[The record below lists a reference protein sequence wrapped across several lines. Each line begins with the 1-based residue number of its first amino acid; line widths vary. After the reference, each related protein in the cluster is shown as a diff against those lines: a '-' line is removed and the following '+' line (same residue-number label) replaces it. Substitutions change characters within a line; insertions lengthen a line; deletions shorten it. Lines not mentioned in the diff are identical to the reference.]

1 MELNSF
7 HAFLRKS
14 GIKLDMRTQ
23 CIVLAAVLTAV
34 LPLELHHLVAALVGA
49 AAYMLLQKLD
59 ATVQRRPVQSSVHK
73 AKQAEKNRPAADRRT
88 PAGRKGL
95 DEVTAK
101 PEVRKPSVMPVQAP
115 KFKANSW
122 EAEVGELVDQISLTD
137 TSRAH
142 VESITEAVRT
152 TLLPVLPTAR
162 VDGYVTANPMGGTA
176 FGVAV
181 PDVEIVVLSNP
192 KVLAERATKDAGKFQ
207 KALIR
212 TCTDRLVSHGSFK
225 FRRSAFR
232 GTEPKVTLIS
242 PTTGGQVGIP
252 FNLAVNAA
260 TPARSSAVFEEEDQF
275 PLDHREFLR
284 VDLSINH
291 RLFQVTCRLYII
303 YAPGGNRI
311 AAQVAAL
318 VREDEGLT
326 SYSSSTC
333 TPVTIESLA
342 AQLEG
347 LRSMAQGYVLPPTRA
362 LIYKKDRAVFAQP
375 FLKGIPED
383 VKDVDQTQPI
393 SKDKDF
399 SSEELEGWKAHIAR
413 DERPDVAL
421 FDDEFDL
428 FEGSIEGA
436 RALAL
441 EAEVVL
447 RYFIALKSKTGTE
460 FTSDAL
466 KRWLFGQ
473 VAEPSQVGTLADDE
487 QLDSVTAFIGWDPNR
502 GAPGDAQPLVLEEVD
517 LEEFLRERGVDCE
530 LERLGIIGV
539 QEAVDL
545 QFLYVEDLI
554 EEGIPEISFQAQEE
568 QGVLHVGEV
577 DNVEEEITA
586 EISDLPE
593 DKNSGLDLY
602 AGGIPA
608 DALRAML
615 IEASKRG
622 NVWKIVTESE
632 KEMPEAEEYTQE
644 ELRAAQKVTGELL
657 WDLIDRNELIVEHC
671 AGDIQ
676 LADILTKACSRLDLR
691 AGELILLVRRW

>member
-1 MELNSF
+1 MPCMELNSF
-7 HAFLRKS
+7 HALLRKS

-73 AKQAEKNRPAADRRT
+73 AKQAEKTRSAADRRT

-260 TPARSSAVFEEEDQF
+260 TPARSSAVFE
-275 PLDHREFLR
+275 
-284 VDLSINH
+284 
-291 RLFQVTCRLYII
+291 
-303 YAPGGNRI
+303 
-311 AAQVAAL
+311 
-318 VREDEGLT
+318 
-326 SYSSSTC
+326 
-333 TPVTIESLA
+333 
-342 AQLEG
+342 
-347 LRSMAQGYVLPPTRA
+347 
-362 LIYKKDRAVFAQP
+362 
-375 FLKGIPED
+375 
-383 VKDVDQTQPI
+383 
-393 SKDKDF
+393 
-399 SSEELEGWKAHIAR
+399 
-413 DERPDVAL
+413 
-421 FDDEFDL
+421 
-428 FEGSIEGA
+428 
-436 RALAL
+436 
-441 EAEVVL
+441 
-447 RYFIALKSKTGTE
+447 
-460 FTSDAL
+460 
-466 KRWLFGQ
+466 
-473 VAEPSQVGTLADDE
+473 
-487 QLDSVTAFIGWDPNR
+487 
-502 GAPGDAQPLVLEEVD
+502 
-517 LEEFLRERGVDCE
+517 
-530 LERLGIIGV
+530 
-539 QEAVDL
+539 
-545 QFLYVEDLI
+545 
-554 EEGIPEISFQAQEE
+554 
-568 QGVLHVGEV
+568 
-577 DNVEEEITA
+577 
-586 EISDLPE
+586 
-593 DKNSGLDLY
+593 
-602 AGGIPA
+602 
-608 DALRAML
+608 
-615 IEASKRG
+615 
-622 NVWKIVTESE
+622 
-632 KEMPEAEEYTQE
+632 
-644 ELRAAQKVTGELL
+644 
-657 WDLIDRNELIVEHC
+657 
-671 AGDIQ
+671 
-676 LADILTKACSRLDLR
+676 ACSRLDLR
-691 AGELILLVRRW
+691 AGELILLVRRWAKDRGISHAAKGHLSPYSWMLLAVYYLQVGLDEHGPLLPDMSFLASGKRPAKPDVHCALSTGELLKGFMHFYATFGWGSEIVSVRRATRLPPNDRLPRRLLEKDGSKTHEAPIIEDPFEGSVDLGSSMHWLSTQRLVEEFARSAEFCSRGASLAELLEPWTPPEQEEEEA